1 MAKTK
6 EEILAEMKKAQ
17 AKQREVREH
26 TGRAPRGGEAQPIE
40 EKQSKEEKKQE
51 PVSDDVRIKQL
62 EERLQALKRDKADLK
77 DQVENK
83 EQVSNYQKEQEALSS
98 VIQNNDDYHFVKKYT
113 VSTAKGQKREFVVK
127 MHAPSVMEQAE
138 IQQEFVDLTSG
149 RGAGFLA
156 GLQDLYLAI
165 GYFRVVGDNVPNWFT
180 DVDKTYR
187 VDILLDVFRDYEEWL
202 DFFLQDQL
210 Q

>member
-17 AKQREVREH
+17 AQQREVREH
-26 TGRAPRGGEAQPIE
+26 TGRAPRGGEAQPVE
-40 EKQSKEEKKQE
+40 EKQVKEEKKQQS
-51 PVSDDVRIKQL
+51 VSDDVRIKQL
-62 EERLQALKRDKADLK
+62 EEKVQALKRDKADLR